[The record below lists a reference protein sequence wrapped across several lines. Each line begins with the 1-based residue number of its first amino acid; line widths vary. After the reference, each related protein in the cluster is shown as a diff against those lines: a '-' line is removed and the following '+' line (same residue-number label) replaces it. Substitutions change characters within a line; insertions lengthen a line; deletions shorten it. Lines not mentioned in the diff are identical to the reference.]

1 MLKGKIRQVA
11 ATRQSQSLTTANEQS
26 YPAPEEVKP
35 NAYCIVQGDIC
46 VREGDSVR
54 VLSDLNS
61 QTRKRIRGLIQVRD
75 AVRRC
80 LRSQLHGHDETE
92 VLAARTEL
100 NSVYDS
106 FVARN
111 GPISLRENRR
121 AFREDPDFPLLLSL
135 ENFDPETSR
144 ATKAAIFRERTIQ
157 RARPAQ
163 NVSDPKEALLLT
175 LNERGTVD
183 LDHLSALLHRP
194 PTEFLP
200 ELKGAVFLNPQTNR
214 WESPMIFC
222 M

>member
-1 MLKGKIRQVA
+1 M
-11 ATRQSQSLTTANEQS
+11 
-26 YPAPEEVKP
+26 
-35 NAYCIVQGDIC
+35 
-46 VREGDSVR
+46 R

-80 LRSQLHGHDETE
+80 LRSQLQGHDETE

-163 NVSDPKEALLLT
+163 NVSDPKMCIRDRVTRAESYRPKVKCPLT
-175 LNERGTVD
+175 S
-183 LDHLSALLHRP
+183 LSPVH
-194 PTEFLP
+194 
-200 ELKGAVFLNPQTNR
+200 
-214 WESPMIFC
+214 PMADETIC
-222 M
+222 R

>member
-1 MLKGKIRQVA
+1 LEEVISVNEYFAAHPEMMLGEMRLAGRMYQRGEPTLEGNGRDLTEQLKEAVARLPVNVFHARQFQ
-11 ATRQSQSLTTANEQS
+11 TLTTANEQS

-80 LRSQLHGHDETE
+80 LRSQLQGHDETE

-106 FVARN
+106 FIARN
-111 GPISLRENRR
+111 GANLAPRE
-121 AFREDPDFPLLLSL
+121 
-135 ENFDPETSR
+135 
-144 ATKAAIFRERTIQ
+144 
-157 RARPAQ
+157 
-163 NVSDPKEALLLT
+163 
-175 LNERGTVD
+175 
-183 LDHLSALLHRP
+183 SAGIP
-194 PTEFLP
+194 
-200 ELKGAVFLNPQTNR
+200 
-214 WESPMIFC
+214 
-222 M
+222 